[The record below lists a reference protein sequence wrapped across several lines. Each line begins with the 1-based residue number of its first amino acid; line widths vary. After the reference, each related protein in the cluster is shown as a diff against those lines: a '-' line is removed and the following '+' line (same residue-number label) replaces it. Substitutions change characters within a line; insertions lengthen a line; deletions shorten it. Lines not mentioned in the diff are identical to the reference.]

1 MKSFIVKVGVLTAL
15 SVSLFSG
22 KAAAETTWETK
33 CSKYGQLKQNENPSF
48 QHTNCLLTN
57 AALNADIPP
66 EVVKGIAMKESD
78 WRQFVDGKPY
88 VSVDGGV
95 GIMQVTDKDPSYDQ
109 QRLATDIAY
118 NIEVGV
124 SILNNKYSNS
134 SLPKIKG
141 ANRHH
146 IENWYFPIMAYNG
159 IKPVN
164 SPVFKDDGLPNLD
177 AYQEQVFRKIE
188 EQSYLTDTELVR
200 PDFSV
205 SDFNY
210 DKDSSDNIVFVTKEY
225 TVTKK
230 LHESNYFFKSGNPV
244 AVTEDGAKLRV
255 GPGTVE
261 LKKLPLNTPLIVTG
275 TFAYDNSETSKNQF
289 VWVPVR
295 TIDNSVKGYI
305 SSAYIVRLDKSVD
318 SKPPVVT
325 GVKNNYYHNKSVTIR
340 FNEGTAK
347 LNGTA
352 IKSGRMINNDGNYSL
367 VVIDLV
373 GNKTIVK
380 FTIDKKKPATPYVKN
395 VTTKTTSVF
404 GHAEKGTTVYILKGN
419 TVVGKSIVNSS
430 GKFSVK
436 IKAMPKNTTLN
447 IYVADKAGNKS
458 RFATIKVK

>member
-1 MKSFIVKVGVLTAL
+1 MKSFIVKVGVLAAL

-48 QHTNCLLTN
+48 QHINCLLTN
-57 AALNADIPP
+57 AALSADIPP
-66 EVVKGIAMKESD
+66 EVVKGIATKESD

-118 NIEVGV
+118 NIKVGV
-124 SILNNKYSNS
+124 SILNNKYSNA

-164 SPVFKDDGLPNLD
+164 SPVFKDDGLPNLG
-177 AYQEQVFRKIE
+177 AYQEQVFLKIE
-188 EQSYLTDTELVR
+188 KESYLTDTELVR

-205 SDFNY
+205 SDFDY
-210 DKDSSDNIVFVTKEY
+210 DKDSTDNIVFVTKEY

-275 TFAYDNSETSKNQF
+275 TFEFNASATSNNQF
-289 VWVPVR
+289 VWIPVR
-295 TIDNSVKGYI
+295 TVDNSVKGYI

-325 GVKNNYYHNKSVTIR
+325 GVKNNYYNKSVTIR

-347 LNGTA
+347 LNGRA
-352 IKSGRMINNDGNYSL
+352 IKNGSIIRNDGNYSL
-367 VVIDLV
+367 VVKDLV
-373 GNKTIVK
+373 GNTTTVK
-380 FTIDKKKPATPYVKN
+380 FTIDTKKPATPYVNN

-419 TVVGKSIVNSS
+419 TVVGKSIVKPS

-436 IKAMPKNTTLN
+436 IKAMPKNTTLK
-447 IYVADKAGNKS
+447 IQVVDKAGNKS
-458 RFATIKVK
+458 GFATKKVK

>member
-15 SVSLFSG
+15 TVSLFNG
-22 KAAAETTWETK
+22 KAAAETTWESK

-48 QHTNCLLTN
+48 QHINCLLTN

-66 EVVKGIAMKESD
+66 EVVKGIATKESD
-78 WRQFVDGKPY
+78 WRQFVDEQPY
-88 VSVDGGV
+88 VSADGGI

-124 SILNNKYSNS
+124 SILNSKYSNS

-141 ANRHH
+141 ANRHY

-164 SPVFKDDGLPNLD
+164 SPIYKDTGLPNYE
-177 AYQEQVFRKIE
+177 AYQEQVFKKIE
-188 EQSYLTDTELVR
+188 EQSYLNDTKLVR

-205 SDFNY
+205 ADFDYN
-210 DKDSSDNIVFVTKEY
+210 KDSNDNIVFVTKEY
-225 TVTKK
+225 TVTEK
-230 LHESNYFFKSGNPV
+230 LHVSNYFFKSGNLV
-244 AVTEDGAKLRV
+244 TVTEDGAKLRV

-275 TFAYDNSETSKNQF
+275 PFAYDDSETSKNQF
-289 VWVPVR
+289 SWVPVR
-295 TIDNSVKGYI
+295 TVDNSLKGYI
-305 SSAYIVRLDKSVD
+305 SSAYLVRLDKSVD

-325 GVKNNYYHNKSVTIR
+325 GVKNIYSYNKSVTIR

-347 LNGTA
+347 LNGKA
-352 IKSGRMINNDGNYSL
+352 IKSGRIITNEGNYTL
-367 VVIDLV
+367 IVKDLV
-373 GNKTIVK
+373 GNATTVK
-380 FTIDKKKPATPYVKN
+380 FTIDKKKPATPYVNN

-404 GHAEKGTTVYILKGN
+404 GRAEKGTTVYILKGN
-419 TVVGKSIVNSS
+419 TVVGKSTVNPS

-436 IKAMPKNTTLN
+436 IKAMAKNTTLK
-447 IYVADKAGNKS
+447 IYVVDKAGNKS
-458 RFATIKVK
+458 GFSTKKVV